1 MKSVILALIVGFSL
15 LLVSQAYLELFLLRE
30 GLEGDCISEV
40 MKYNRAQ
47 HDELKKKQDVT
58 DADLR
63 AMIKKQED
71 GQKELDS
78 AVNIEGD
85 PTEINTME

>member
-30 GLEGDCISEV
+30 GLEGDCSSEL
-40 MKYNRAQ
+40 MKDYRAQ
-47 HDELKKKQDVT
+47 LDELKKKQDVT

-78 AVNIEGD
+78 AVNVEGD